1 MAKVTEKLK
10 LILPSPE
17 DRIDIDIL
25 NSNYEILESQIYSNL
40 IKKKTSI
47 SEESNFG
54 EVIPPYVTITNTNLE
69 AVNVTV
75 GEEKIIIPAA
85 STIAVAIKDKKELS
99 IDTDGVIA
107 VEYFISN
114 ERYASEQSGSAVD
127 SELSEAS
134 ENPVQ
139 NKVITAKFKEYYSI
153 EEVNELIDGIGT
165 PEDVYTKT
173 ETDNLLSAKA
183 DKSDTY
189 TKTETDTKITEKVS
203 EIVAGAP
210 EDFDTLKEM
219 SDWLTEH
226 EDSAATMNS
235 AIQKNAEDIETA
247 NSAIQ
252 QNKTDI
258 SSLNTEMT
266 KKVDKVNGK
275 SLIDDSEIERLASV
289 DNYDDTAMK
298 NDIVSIKSQ
307 AAINK
312 TTLGTQC
319 KNLLKNTAMTATKKG
334 ITFTVNADKSVTV
347 NGTST
352 ARADFFLAGAWGSTT
367 PIFAKN
373 SYKASMLPNVET
385 TDRGLYM
392 HVVNNETVLN
402 GVSTKDKY
410 KVVNNEITAVYLSI
424 SAGKTFDNYTV
435 YPMLTYADVTDTTY
449 EPYTPSLQEQINA
462 LTARI
467 AALEGTATTA
477 E

>member
-10 LILPSPE
+10 LTLPSPE
-17 DRIDIDIL
+17 ERIDIDVL
-25 NSNYEILESQIYSNL
+25 NSNYETLESQIYSNL

-47 SEESNFG
+47 SEKSNFG

-69 AVNVTV
+69 AVNVIV

-139 NKVITAKFKEYYSI
+139 NKVITAKFKEYYNS

-183 DKSDTY
+183 EKNNTY
-189 TKTETDTKITEKVS
+189 TKTETDNKITEKVS
-203 EIVAGAP
+203 EIVSGAP

-258 SSLNTEMT
+258 LSANAEIA
-266 KKVDKVNGK
+266 KKVDKVTGE
-275 SLIDDSEIERLASV
+275 SLIADSEIQRLANV
-289 DNYDDTAMK
+289 DNYDDTSVNAQIADIYNRCGGGK
-298 NDIVSIKSQ
+298 NLCPINSGEVKSASGGYAIGGNAAKQKIDIKSGRVIVSWNGTATTGSSEIGFFTGETKVISVTKT
-307 AAINK
+307 NK
-312 TTLGTQC
+312 TS
-319 KNLLKNTAMTATKKG
+319 
-334 ITFTVNADKSVTV
+334 ITFEVELDSDVDGINLYCNRECVFSDVMIRYAD
-347 NGTST
+347 
-352 ARADFFLAGAWGSTT
+352 
-367 PIFAKN
+367 I
-373 SYKASMLPNVET
+373 
-385 TDRGLYM
+385 
-392 HVVNNETVLN
+392 
-402 GVSTKDKY
+402 KD
-410 KVVNNEITAVYLSI
+410 
-424 SAGKTFDNYTV
+424 D
-435 YPMLTYADVTDTTY
+435 TYA
-449 EPYTPSLQEQINA
+449 PYAPTNAELQEQINT

-467 AALEGTATTA
+467 AALEGTGTTT